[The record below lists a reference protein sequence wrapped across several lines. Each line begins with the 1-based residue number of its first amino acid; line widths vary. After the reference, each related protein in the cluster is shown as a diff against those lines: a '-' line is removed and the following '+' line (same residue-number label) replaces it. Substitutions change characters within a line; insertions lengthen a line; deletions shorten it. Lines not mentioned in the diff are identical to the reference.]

1 MYVIKREKNSCIT
14 LENSNSTFAKW
25 CKIDK
30 KEMLCHG
37 KASAYNEQTMYIYRD
52 NEARCQR
59 WRRIVLFPPSRS
71 ALNIP

>member
-14 LENSNSTFAKW
+14 LENSNNTFAKW

-52 NEARCQR
+52 NEA
-59 WRRIVLFPPSRS
+59 
-71 ALNIP
+71 